1 MEKAVI
7 MEKEVLMADTSVS
20 FKCPN
25 CSAPLAYAPGADHV
39 TCEYCGTELSIADL
53 EAFYAAKEEN
63 AAKAEEARQKKW
75 DTDGAGKEWSE
86 DEAKILRA
94 FTCSS
99 CGAEIVCD
107 ENTIATEC
115 CYCGNPTMIAQRY
128 DGALR
133 PDYVIPFQKT
143 KKDAQEAFRN
153 FYKGKLL
160 LPSNFV
166 SQNRVDAIQGMYVP
180 FWLFDSKVTATASYK
195 AKNVNTFVVGKNQI
209 TEERV
214 YRCDREGEMKFNR
227 VPMDGSKKMDDTWM
241 ESIGPFDY
249 STMVPFTTAYLAG
262 YLADKYD
269 VPAEEMAPRAD
280 ELVTNTALAQM
291 DDTVTGY
298 TSCNREDG
306 FVSKDE
312 NTVSYALAPVW
323 ILSTTYN
330 GTPYTFIMNAQ
341 SGKFVGSL
349 PVDKNKA
356 SMYTA
361 AAFVVFVPILYF
373 LIKMMFGSL

>member
-1 MEKAVI
+1 MEQLRKGRRAWIYCCPVPISHCRFVSFMEKAAI

-143 KKDAQEAFRN
+143 KKDAQEAFKN

-227 VPMDGSKKMDDTWM
+227 VPMDGSKKWTIHGWKVSDLSIIPPWFLLPRHTWQGTWPISM
-241 ESIGPFDY
+241 
-249 STMVPFTTAYLAG
+249 MCRR
-262 YLADKYD
+262 KKWR
-269 VPAEEMAPRAD
+269 PAPM
-280 ELVTNTALAQM
+280 
-291 DDTVTGY
+291 
-298 TSCNREDG
+298 S
-306 FVSKDE
+306 
-312 NTVSYALAPVW
+312 W
-323 ILSTTYN
+323 
-330 GTPYTFIMNAQ
+330 
-341 SGKFVGSL
+341 
-349 PVDKNKA
+349 
-356 SMYTA
+356 
-361 AAFVVFVPILYF
+361 
-373 LIKMMFGSL
+373 

>member
-1 MEKAVI
+1 
-7 MEKEVLMADTSVS
+7 
-20 FKCPN
+20 
-25 CSAPLAYAPGADHV
+25 
-39 TCEYCGTELSIADL
+39 
-53 EAFYAAKEEN
+53 
-63 AAKAEEARQKKW
+63 
-75 DTDGAGKEWSE
+75 
-86 DEAKILRA
+86 
-94 FTCSS
+94 
-99 CGAEIVCD
+99 
-107 ENTIATEC
+107 
-115 CYCGNPTMIAQRY
+115 
-128 DGALR
+128 
-133 PDYVIPFQKT
+133 
-143 KKDAQEAFRN
+143 
-153 FYKGKLL
+153 
-160 LPSNFV
+160 
-166 SQNRVDAIQGMYVP
+166 
-180 FWLFDSKVTATASYK
+180 
-195 AKNVNTFVVGKNQI
+195 
-209 TEERV
+209 
-214 YRCDREGEMKFNR
+214 
-227 VPMDGSKKMDDTWM
+227 
-241 ESIGPFDY
+241 
-249 STMVPFTTAYLAG
+249 MVPFTTAYLAG

-361 AAFVVFVPILYF
+361 AVFVVFVPILYF

>member
-1 MEKAVI
+1 
-7 MEKEVLMADTSVS
+7 MADTSVS
-20 FKCPN
+20 YKCPN
-25 CSAPLAYAPGADHV
+25 CSAPLAYAPGAKDV
-39 TCEYCGTELSIADL
+39 TCEYCGTEFKVSDL
-53 EAFYAAKEEN
+53 EAYYAKKEEQ
-63 AAKAEEARQKKW
+63 AAKAEEAREKKW
-75 DTDGAGKEWSE
+75 DTKDAGSEWS
-86 DEAKILRA
+86 DEETKSLRA

-115 CYCGNPTMIAQRY
+115 CYCGNPTLIASRY
-128 DGALR
+128 SGTLR

-143 KKDAQEAFRN
+143 KEDAMEAFKN

-166 SQNRVDAIQGMYVP
+166 SKNRVEAIQGMYVP

-195 AKNVNTFVVGKNQI
+195 TKNMDTFIIGNNQV
-209 TEERV
+209 TESHVYQCERQGTM
-214 YRCDREGEMKFNR
+214 EFKR
-227 VPMDGSKKMDDTWM
+227 VPVDGSKKMDDTWM
-241 ESIGPFDY
+241 QSIGPFDY

-269 VPAEEMAPRAD
+269 VTAEETAPRAD
-280 ELVTNTALAQM
+280 ELVSRAALNEI

-298 TSCNREDG
+298 MSVDREDG

-312 NTVSYALAPVW
+312 NHVSYALAPVW
-323 ILSTTYN
+323 ILSTTYQDK
-330 GTPYTFIMNAQ
+330 PYTFIMNAQ

-349 PVDKNKA
+349 PVDKTKGM
-356 SMYTA
+356 MYTA
-361 AAFVVFVPILYF
+361 AAFLVLAPLLYF
-373 LIKMMFGSL
+373 VIKSFFGAL